1 MSEKMTLLCFTT
13 CGSSK
18 SGLGDKMLPPSNL
31 VDYPSC
37 MFFVWWDELITL
49 FVNPKYG
56 ETIMG
61 HISENTEVVETSNT
75 EKEDKMKGTKWKQ

>member
-1 MSEKMTLLCFTT
+1 MTLLCFTT

-18 SGLGDKMLPPSNL
+18 SGLGDKMFPSSNL
-31 VDYPSC
+31 EVGEVVSC
-37 MFFVWWDELITL
+37 VWWDELITL

-75 EKEDKMKGTKWKQ
+75 EKEDKMKGTK